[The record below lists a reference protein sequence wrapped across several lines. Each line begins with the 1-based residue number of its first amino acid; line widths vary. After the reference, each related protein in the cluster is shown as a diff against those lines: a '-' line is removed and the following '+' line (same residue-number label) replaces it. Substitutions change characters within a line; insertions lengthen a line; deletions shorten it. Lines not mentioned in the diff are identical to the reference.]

1 MGKDAI
7 TKKKIFYTDYNVLR
21 TCYTT
26 IYPFGIF
33 RKNDLKPFSFSDIT
47 LFCGSNGSGK
57 STLLNVIA
65 EKLKLDRVSYYNTTS
80 FMKPYVDMTLLE
92 LLTEYYNS
100 CDSLESLGQ
109 IITSDDVFNH
119 MLISMEKNERM
130 DFMRE
135 KI

>member
-1 MGKDAI
+1 MI
-7 TKKKIFYTDYNVLR
+7 LR
-21 TCYTT
+21 
-26 IYPFGIF
+26 PGANGIF

-119 MLISMEKNERM
+119 MLISREKNERM